1 MNKRTYVYILG
12 ASHSGSTLLALLL
25 NGHPDIATVGETD
38 PDGRIDAQGYRCS
51 CGEVLKAC
59 PFWQEVAQRMRARHS
74 RFSLDHFGTSLRCRR
89 APLANR
95 MLRLEHRGSAAEAVR
110 DAMLSLSPGWRRSKP
125 DILRTCRDLAETV
138 LEITGARVFVD
149 SSKRAHRLKFLLD
162 LPDADVKV
170 IRIVRDGR
178 AVALTYM
185 DQDAFADAAD
195 PRRRRGG
202 LGPDAPATRTV
213 LTAQQAAAEW
223 MRYIRSE
230 EHLLQR
236 LAPDQWRQ
244 IRYEQ
249 LCDDPA
255 GTLEG
260 LFHFIGVAPNTYEP
274 DFRRAAHHIIGNG
287 MRLDATSAIHCDQR
301 WRQALNAE
309 DRRQLILIAGKA
321 LRQLGYA

>member
-25 NGHPDIATVGETD
+25 NGHRHVATVGETD
-38 PDGRIDAQGYRCS
+38 PDGRIDADGYRCS

-59 PFWQEVAQRMRARHS
+59 PFWLEVAERMRTRHPGF
-74 RFSLDHFGTSLRCRR
+74 RLDRFGTSLRCPRNPVADR
-89 APLANR
+89 L
-95 MLRLEHRGSAAEAVR
+95 LRLEHRATAGEAAR
-110 DAMLSLSPGWRRSKP
+110 DAVLGLSRRWRRSKP
-125 DILRTCRDLAETV
+125 AILRTCRDLAETV
-138 LEITGARVFVD
+138 LEITNTQVFVD

-185 DQDAFADAAD
+185 DQDTYADAAD

-202 LGPDAPATRTV
+202 LGPTAPATRTA
-213 LTAQQAAAEW
+213 LTAQQAAVEW

-230 EHLLQR
+230 EYLLRR
-236 LAPDQWRQ
+236 LSPDQWRQ

-255 GTLEG
+255 ATLEG
-260 LFHFIGVAPNTYEP
+260 LFHFMGVDPKTYEP
-274 DFRRAAHHIIGNG
+274 DFRRVDHHVIGNG
-287 MRLDATSAIHCDQR
+287 MRLDTSSIIRCDQR

-309 DRRQLILIAGKA
+309 DRRQFLLTAGTV
-321 LRQLGYA
+321 LNRLGYT

>member
-12 ASHSGSTLLALLL
+12 ASHSGSTLLAMLL
-25 NGHPDIATVGETD
+25 NGHRDVATVGETD
-38 PDGRIDAQGYRCS
+38 PDGRIDAEGYRCS

-59 PFWQEVAQRMRARHS
+59 PFWREVAERMRARHPAF
-74 RFSLDHFGTSLRCRR
+74 RLDRFGTSLRCPRS
-89 APLANR
+89 PLANR
-95 MLRLEHRGSAAEAVR
+95 LLRLEHRGASCEAVR
-110 DAMLSLSPGWRRSKP
+110 NTMLRLSLRWRRSKP
-125 DILRTCRDLAETV
+125 VILRTCRDLAETV
-138 LEITGARVFVD
+138 LEITGARVFID

-185 DQDAFADAAD
+185 NQDTYADAAD
-195 PRRRRGG
+195 AARRRGG
-202 LGPDAPATRTV
+202 LGPGALATRTT

-230 EHLLQR
+230 EHLLRR

-255 GTLEG
+255 ATLEG
-260 LFHFIGVAPNTYEP
+260 LFHFLGVDPKIYEP
-274 DFRRAAHHIIGNG
+274 DFRRAPHHIIGNG
-287 MRLDATSAIHCDQR
+287 MRLDGSSIVRCDQR

-309 DRRQLILIAGKA
+309 DRRQLILTAGSA
-321 LRQLGYA
+321 LKRLGYA